1 MVDGSVKPEASD
13 VPATPADTPVPVKK
27 RSKRRNRCL
36 IPVACVT
43 AFILA
48 LNAAISLFLVQAN
61 TPVTVTFDMKG
72 TVDAFMDQSSRK
84 EMSAEQ
90 AAQLSARFSDALEK
104 SLSDYQ
110 QAHHALVLV
119 APAVVRGAGDITA
132 EIQQDVATRM
142 RGGE

>member
-13 VPATPADTPVPVKK
+13 VPADAPVPAKK

-36 IPVACVT
+36 IPVVCVT
-43 AFILA
+43 GFILA

-90 AAQLSARFSDALEK
+90 SAQLSSRFSDALEK
-104 SLSDYQ
+104 SLSEYQ